1 VRFGRME
8 KRFQE
13 MSTSHL
19 VSELESITGKKIEG
33 AQRKILIHGAE
44 EHDLVYSGLEETMIS
59 AYHEIREVKNQ
70 NKKIADLRT
79 AAFVS
84 SINKVGASYASLGLF
99 P

>member
-1 VRFGRME
+1 ME

-13 MSTSHL
+13 MSSSHL
-19 VSELESITGKKIEG
+19 VSAVENITGKKLESS
-33 AQRKILIHGAE
+33 QRKILIHGAE
-44 EHDLVYSGLEETMIS
+44 EQDLVYSGLEETMIT

-70 NKKIADLRT
+70 NKKIEDLRT

-84 SINKVGASYASLGLF
+84 SINKVGASYSSLGLF